1 MVVDVLRMVAA
12 ATRTDEAALPARTR
26 QRLETWAAA
35 LFLLAL
41 VLIGAFL
48 PYL

>member
-12 ATRTDEAALPARTR
+12 ERGRARAR
-26 QRLETWAAA
+26 FSLRSERILAA
-35 LFLLAL
+35 LFLLGL
-41 VLIGAFL
+41 VLAGAAL